1 MTLTQARAE
10 LATLM
15 SAIHWEHRHNPQR
28 VRRLCRYHRDA
39 VARAWRRERAMTAAR
54 AALRTLDAAKM
65 IEAADAALT

>member
-28 VRRLCRYHRDA
+28 VRRLCRYHRLA
-39 VARAWRRERAMTAAR
+39 VAQAWRKNRSTS
-54 AALRTLDAAKM
+54 AK
-65 IEAADAALT
+65 EQVQS

>member
-28 VRRLCRYHRDA
+28 VRRLCRYHRLA
-39 VARAWRRERAMTAAR
+39 VARAWRRERAVR
-54 AALRTLDAAKM
+54 DAVA
-65 IEAADAALT
+65 AADGAMA

>member
-15 SAIHWEHRHNPQR
+15 SALHWEHRQDPQR

-54 AALRTLDAAKM
+54 AALRPVALRDAA
-65 IEAADAALT
+65 AADGAMG